1 MRCPCKPSCQ
11 GPCAVEVLKTA
22 MFSQPKRPEGSAK
35 QQGNNNADAFTTI
48 QHLEMLFKEH
58 HASDILR
65 SGFNDALV
73 SQIINLT
80 FFSLL
85 RTCHVQ
91 AVSSCRILVCLLFS
105 YALRICLFHTF
116 TFPLL
121 THYPL
126 VGLSCIFLRN
136 LILLVG

>member
-105 YALRICLFHTF
+105 FAFST
-116 TFPLL
+116 PLL
-121 THYPL
+121 SHYLLIIHWFILHFFEKFDL
-126 VGLSCIFLRN
+126 VMLG
-136 LILLVG
+136 G